1 MSGPQCAH
9 NPPTLDPASGAG
21 HVQQLGGLNTYV
33 TGDQDSKL
41 AVILLADAFG
51 WEVPKLRK
59 LADKVA
65 ASGFLVVVPDF
76 YYGDQ
81 FTREKA
87 GPGWVETHPP
97 DRGCEDAKNIIAAL
111 KSKCPKL
118 ELQVFAGE
126 VQAQCHSGLHHGGGK
141 ARLCAR
147 CRSAPFASIERKLD
161 EANSFQRP
169 GEMMHQWQRAAL
181 HGRGMVAVRLAK
193 YDCIEAAVVLHPG
206 PITVEE
212 INEVKTPIA
221 ILGAEIDHI
230 APPEMIK
237 RLADVLSSKPEA
249 RN

>member
-21 HVQQLGGLNTYV
+21 HVQQIGGFNTYV

-41 AVILLADAFG
+41 AIIFLADAFG

-65 ASGFLVVVPDF
+65 ESGFLVVVPDF
-76 YYGDQ
+76 YYGDK
-81 FTREKA
+81 FTLEKA
-87 GPGWVETHPP
+87 GQGWVDTHPP
-97 DRGCEDAKNIIAAL
+97 DRGCDDARTIIAAL
-111 KSKCPKL
+111 KSKGVSKIGA
-118 ELQVFAGE
+118 AGF
-126 VQAQCHSGLHHGGGK
+126 CWG
-141 ARLCAR
+141 
-147 CRSAPFASIERKLD
+147 
-161 EANSFQRP
+161 
-169 GEMMHQWQRAAL
+169 
-181 HGRGMVAVRLAK
+181 GMVAVRLAK

-230 APPEMIK
+230 GPPEMVK
-237 RLADVLSSKPEA
+237 QLEDVLSSKPEVDSFVKIFPGVGHGWTVRYNDDDEFEVKSA
-249 RN
+249 LESHSDMLNWLTKYVK

>member
-59 LADKVA
+59 LADQVA

-87 GPGWVETHPP
+87 GPGWVERHPP

-111 KSKCPKL
+111 KSKGVSKIG
-118 ELQVFAGE
+118 VAGF
-126 VQAQCHSGLHHGGGK
+126 CWG
-141 ARLCAR
+141 
-147 CRSAPFASIERKLD
+147 
-161 EANSFQRP
+161 
-169 GEMMHQWQRAAL
+169 
-181 HGRGMVAVRLAK
+181 GMVAVRLAK

-237 RLADVLSSKPEA
+237 RLGDVLSSKPEA

>member
-51 WEVPKLRK
+51 WEVPKLRN

-111 KSKCPKL
+111 KSKGVSKIGAAGFCWEKL
-118 ELQVFAGE
+118 SPTISIQVM
-126 VQAQCHSGLHHGGGK
+126 
-141 ARLCAR
+141 
-147 CRSAPFASIERKLD
+147 
-161 EANSFQRP
+161 EAIVR
-169 GEMMHQWQRAAL
+169 EWIL
-181 HGRGMVAVRLAK
+181 GMVAVRLAK
-193 YDCIEAAVVLHPG
+193 YECIEAAVVLHPG

-237 RLADVLSSKPEA
+237 RLGDVDSFVKIFPGVGHGWTVRYNDDDEFAVKSALESHSDMLNWLTKYVK
-249 RN
+249 